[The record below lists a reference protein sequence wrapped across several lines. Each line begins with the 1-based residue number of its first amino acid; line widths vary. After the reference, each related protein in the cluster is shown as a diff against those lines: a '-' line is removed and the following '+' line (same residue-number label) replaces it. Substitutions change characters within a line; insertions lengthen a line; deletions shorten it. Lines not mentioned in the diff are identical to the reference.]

1 MGAHSTVKER
11 QPIINHHK
19 DGKSIRQIA
28 EMVNKSHSTIQHI
41 IERFRKNKTVQKKI
55 RVSPKHFFTIADE
68 RWIVNQVKK
77 KPRISAPKLTS
88 EIQKYL
94 NKTVNP
100 ETVRIVLRKYKFH
113 GRVARKKPFIG
124 KTNKKIRVEFA
135 EEHSKKNTTFW
146 NRVLFTDESKLFSE
160 GMVDIQLSKSLE
172 NPTTIT

>member
-1 MGAHSTVKER
+1 M
-11 QPIINHHK
+11 
-19 DGKSIRQIA
+19 
-28 EMVNKSHSTIQHI
+28 
-41 IERFRKNKTVQKKI
+41 
-55 RVSPKHFFTIADE
+55 
-68 RWIVNQVKK
+68 KK

-172 NPTTIT
+172 NPTTIS